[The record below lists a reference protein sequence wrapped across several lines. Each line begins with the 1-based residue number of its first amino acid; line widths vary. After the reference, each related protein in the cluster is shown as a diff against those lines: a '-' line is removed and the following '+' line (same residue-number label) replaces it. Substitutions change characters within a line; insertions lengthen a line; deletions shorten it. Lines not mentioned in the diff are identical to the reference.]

1 MSCTD
6 CENGIALRRDSNK
19 QVGGSWK
26 QDPPFLKLKIEDH
39 IYPPQLFLSYRMES
53 MDKYDKWNY
62 WLNFGISIDKV
73 GNTIS
78 QGSHH
83 NTISAR
89 VGGCANT
96 EGGHKKYWGFL
107 EKVINW
113 TFLPVDGPN
122 HCYRAYLKEKDSTT
136 FCHRLQD
143 V

>member
-1 MSCTD
+1 
-6 CENGIALRRDSNK
+6 
-19 QVGGSWK
+19 
-26 QDPPFLKLKIEDH
+26 
-39 IYPPQLFLSYRMES
+39 MES

-62 WLNFGISIDKV
+62 WLNYGISIDKV

-136 FCHRLQD
+136 FREGNKWGRAALVPILLIVCPIIGIVLRVLK
-143 V
+143 VILKVIKGVSKFFKAINFS